1 MERRRTDYAGRRCTR
16 TSAAITTITWS
27 AGSAGMRS
35 RYPPRT
41 SNGGPGRWPGKP
53 ASRTSATPWRYS
65 ATAAATADPAPARTR
80 VGSGIVPEVPGLA
93 GPQDC
98 GVIDAHSLT
107 KTYGSVRAVDDL
119 SFRVLPGRV
128 TGFLGPNGSGK
139 STTLRMILG
148 LDRPDSGSVTIAGRS
163 YGEVRYPLREVGAL
177 LESKAV
183 HPSRTAYA
191 HLRWLAAS
199 NGLPS
204 HRVDEVLELTGIA
217 QVAGRRTKGYSL
229 GMAQRLGVAA
239 ALLGDP
245 PVLLLDEPVNG
256 LDPEGILWIRQLL
269 RRLADEGRT
278 VLVSSHLM
286 SEMAL
291 TADHV
296 LVIGRGHLIAD
307 LPVQELTAQTAGA
320 GARVMSPDTEELRNL
335 LLGRQAVVSVEPDGS
350 MSVTGLTAAEIGDLA
365 RDHRLAVHELVPNR

>member
-1 MERRRTDYAGRRCTR
+1 MT
-16 TSAAITTITWS
+16 
-27 AGSAGMRS
+27 
-35 RYPPRT
+35 
-41 SNGGPGRWPGKP
+41 
-53 ASRTSATPWRYS
+53 
-65 ATAAATADPAPARTR
+65 
-80 VGSGIVPEVPGLA
+80 V
-93 GPQDC
+93 
-98 GVIDAHSLT
+98 VIDANSLT

-148 LDRPDSGSVTIAGRS
+148 LDRPDSGTVTVGGKA
-163 YGEVRYPLREVGAL
+163 YGDLRYPLREVGAL
-177 LESKAV
+177 LESKAM

-199 NGLPS
+199 NGLPPS
-204 HRVDEVLELTGIA
+204 RVEEVLELTGIE

-286 SEMAL
+286 SEMSL

-307 LPVQELTAQTAGA
+307 MPVNDLIAQTASS
-320 GARVMSPDTEELRNL
+320 GARVVTPEADKLRGL
-335 LLGRQAVVSVEPDGS
+335 LLQRQASVTVEPDGS
-350 MSVTGLTAAEIGDLA
+350 MTVAGLTAAQIGDLA
-365 RDHRLAVHELVPNR
+365 RDHRLAVHELVPNRATLEEAFMALTADSVEYIPAEPVTALGGPAA